1 MTICSYF
8 SRVKKNKITK
18 KAKISLKKSYHV
30 LCLDNRWKWRTGPEL
45 FVHLFSFGLY
55 IIRSTIYLLYTNK
68 IVIFHRLPSI
78 WAFGLQWWKFSVE
91 NKCITSSILLFD
103 SLISHRSGVLDT
115 SEPTFVV
122 IVICLSQIMYNSY
135 LEYEL
140 LIILILWVIILKNL
154 HERYYFKKITKK
166 TNKDKYFLLRY
177 LDLADQT

>member
-1 MTICSYF
+1 MNICSYF

-18 KAKISLKKSYHV
+18 KAKISFKKSYHV

-68 IVIFHRLPSI
+68 IVIIHRLPSS

-122 IVICLSQIMYNSY
+122 IVICLSHIMYNSY

-140 LIILILWVIILKNL
+140 LIILVC
-154 HERYYFKKITKK
+154 ES
-166 TNKDKYFLLRY
+166 
-177 LDLADQT
+177 